1 MDQRYPLDPATG
13 AENAALLPWT
23 NGNPATGVEGSY
35 PPHQL
40 ITNVEA
46 ELLALIIASGQTP
59 SGADMTQVLK
69 AIRKLTAYASNYA
82 IITASGTFTVPAETI
97 FVEMITPGGGGG
109 ASGNGSG
116 GGVAGN
122 VGAGGGGGGYGF
134 KKLTGLTVG
143 AAVAVTIGA
152 AGVGVT
158 AGSGTTGGACAFGAY
173 ITGTG
178 GGGGLWGENGNSA
191 SPADGGAGGVV
202 SGADFAVPGGAGGYG
217 GPNVPLGNNATQSDV
232 QRIYNRGG
240 VAAGGFSVPTFG
252 PTGQPG
258 GGYGTGGGG
267 SSGGS
272 GLIGGNGAPG
282 AIIVRW

>member
-191 SPADGGAGGVV
+191 SPAAGGAGGVV

>member
-13 AENAALLPWT
+13 AENATLLPWT

-40 ITNVEA
+40 VTNIEA

-59 SGADMTQVLK
+59 SGLDLTQVLK
-69 AIRKLTAYASNYA
+69 AIRKFSSYASNYA
-82 IITASGTFTVPAETI
+82 LITATGTFTVPAETI
-97 FVEMITPGGGGG
+97 FVEMFTPGGGGG

-134 KKLTGLTVG
+134 RKLVGLTIG
-143 AAVAVTIGA
+143 ASVAVTIGA

-158 AGSGTTGGACAFGAY
+158 AASGTAGGACAFGAY
-173 ITGTG
+173 MTGTG
-178 GGGGLWGENGNSA
+178 GGGGLWGENTLA
-191 SPADGGAGGVV
+191 AGGVGGIV
-202 SGADFAVPGGAGGYG
+202 SGADFAVQGGDGGFG
-217 GPNVPLGNNATQSDV
+217 GPNVPLGNNATQSDA
-232 QRIYNRGG
+232 QRSYNRGG
-240 VAAGGFSVPTFG
+240 VAAGGLCVPTFG
-252 PTGQPG
+252 GTGAHG
-258 GGYGTGGGG
+258 RGYGAGGGG

-272 GLIGGNGAPG
+272 GLIGGNAGPG

>member
-59 SGADMTQVLK
+59 SGADLTQVLK

-97 FVEMITPGGGGG
+97 FIEMITPGGGGG

-134 KKLTGLTVG
+134 KKLTGLTIG

-152 AGVGVT
+152 AGVGVS

-191 SPADGGAGGVV
+191 SPAGGGAGGVV

>member
-59 SGADMTQVLK
+59 SGADLTQVLK
-69 AIRKLTAYASNYA
+69 AIRKISSYASNYA
-82 IITASGTFTVPAETI
+82 LITATGTFNVPAETI
-97 FVEMITPGGGGG
+97 FVEMFTPGGGGG

-134 KKLTGLTVG
+134 KKLSGLTIG

-191 SPADGGAGGVV
+191 TPAYGGAGGVV